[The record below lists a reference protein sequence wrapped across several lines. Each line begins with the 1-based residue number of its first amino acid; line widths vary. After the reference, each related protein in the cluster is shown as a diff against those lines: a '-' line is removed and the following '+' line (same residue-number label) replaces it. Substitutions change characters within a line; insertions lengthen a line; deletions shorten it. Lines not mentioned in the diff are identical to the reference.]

1 MTKKAFLTLVSTVL
15 LVFMLIGC
23 GSDKKKEAE
32 KPDTGDTEAVTNTD
46 PAETG
51 DTETLP
57 DTDPTEIEDN
67 DPGNV
72 TQDRC
77 TIKSSFGTHSAKR
90 DVADTCIKE
99 IAKADGAQCTWKRK
113 DESETARYIARLQ
126 RLKITFGDEC
136 KDKSGEQ
143 TVECPDF
150 IPESLNLIKLT
161 GCDVYSIDPNS
172 LCLAPC
178 ADIYFSTDNDIFY
191 SVYVGDEYGEY
202 PFIKSSDSIE
212 EASFLTYM
220 IDGMD
225 YALFSWSEKGTDGTE
240 TEKEVWVFRKI
251 VDPATGEGEEEEVP
265 DDDTILAQCEDSE
278 GRIYKKG
285 DLISEKCGALICSEN
300 GWDIYYDTECDIECD
315 PNGGIVEIRYWDCSD
330 GTEFE
335 WCFCDEDENQNT
347 KLNCIERID
356 LQCPTE

>member
-1 MTKKAFLTLVSTVL
+1 M
-15 LVFMLIGC
+15 
-23 GSDKKKEAE
+23 
-32 KPDTGDTEAVTNTD
+32 
-46 PAETG
+46 
-51 DTETLP
+51 
-57 DTDPTEIEDN
+57 
-67 DPGNV
+67 
-72 TQDRC
+72 
-77 TIKSSFGTHSAKR
+77 
-90 DVADTCIKE
+90 
-99 IAKADGAQCTWKRK
+99 
-113 DESETARYIARLQ
+113 Q

-150 IPESLNLIKLT
+150 IPKTLKLENLS
-161 GCDVYSIDPNS
+161 GCDVYSVSPYS
-172 LCLAPC
+172 ACVGPC

-191 SVYVGDEYGEY
+191 SVYVGDEYGGY

-225 YALFSWSEKGTDGTE
+225 YALFSWSEKEADGTE
-240 TEKEVWVFRKI
+240 TEKEALVFRKI
-251 VDPATGEGEEEEVP
+251 VDPVTGEGEEEEVP

-278 GRIYKKG
+278 GRIYEEG

-300 GWDIYYDTECDIECD
+300 GWDIYYNTECDIECD

-347 KLNCIERID
+347 KLNCVERID